1 MTEREVNGR
10 LMRRTVDSIKAGT
23 AAGTLNVEMT
33 AGSSSN
39 PDYYTLPLGSSA
51 LDDGLLVLKTLRR
64 QLDDQ
69 NHYRMIPADSIFRSC
84 NDSSSSAVVLP
95 VTMEIVTSSQ
105 SLSGIG
111 AQLFQWS
118 WPPTPSVRTISLCHF
133 LPVEFPAVKSPQ
145 NKKKKIKKNKREE
158 N

>member
-1 MTEREVNGR
+1 MTEREVNGA

-23 AAGTLNVEMT
+23 AAGTLNVELT

-51 LDDGLLVLKTLRR
+51 LDDGLLVLKMLRR

-69 NHYRMIPADSIFRSC
+69 NHYRTADSIFRSR
-84 NDSSSSAVVLP
+84 NDSSSDVVLP

-133 LPVEFPAVKSPQ
+133 LPVEFPAVKSPP
-145 NKKKKIKKNKREE
+145 KKEGRTNQSFSPIFFFF
-158 N
+158 